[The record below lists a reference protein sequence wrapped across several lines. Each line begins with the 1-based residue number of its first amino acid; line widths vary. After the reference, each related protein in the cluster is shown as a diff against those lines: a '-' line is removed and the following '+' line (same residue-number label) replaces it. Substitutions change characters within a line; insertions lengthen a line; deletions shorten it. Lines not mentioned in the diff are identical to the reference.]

1 MRLYVLFWFYR
12 TQRGEQFSWGHT
24 ASKPK
29 TYESNQ
35 DLSTWPKIHALN
47 HHISYTAFPPVYQ
60 FQFHKSYSILDVELK
75 WNQNYFFIFLNFC
88 ICISFIFFF
97 LLYNIVLVLPYI
109 NMNPPW
115 VYTCSPSWN
124 PLPHPSPYHPSGSS
138 QCTSPKHP
146 VSCIKP
152 GLAIH
157 FIYDIIHVSSYP
169 RPLPQSPKDC
179 SIHLC
184 LFCCLV
190 YWVIIT
196 IFLNSIYMH

>member
-97 LLYNIVLVLPYI
+97 FTLQYCIGFAIHQHESAMGIHVFPILKSPPTSLPV
-109 NMNPPW
+109 PSLW
-115 VYTCSPSWN
+115 VI
-124 PLPHPSPYHPSGSS
+124 
-138 QCTSPKHP
+138 P
-146 VSCIKP
+146 VHQPQASCIMHQTWT
-152 GLAIH
+152 GDS
-157 FIYDIIHVSSYP
+157 F
-169 RPLPQSPKDC
+169 
-179 SIHLC
+179 
-184 LFCCLV
+184 LFFFFFT
-190 YWVIIT
+190 VI
-196 IFLNSIYMH
+196 LNTFFF